1 MWDPQVEAM
10 AARHRVL
17 RYDLRGFGDSSL
29 PVASYSHCE
38 DLGAFLRGEEI
49 EQPVIVGLSLG
60 ANTALEFAY
69 DNPGLV
75 RGLVLASP
83 GLPGHG
89 WKGEHPPTAAAEI
102 AAADGIEAA
111 KRYWLTHP
119 IYASLRDGAAFDAL
133 GKMVNKYH
141 GWHWQNADPRRPA
154 PDLASRLADI
164 SVPALVVSG
173 GRDAAEYQ
181 SIARSIAGA
190 LPNGQLARLARAGH
204 ALNLDEPHEFT
215 RLVLAF
221 VAGLTT
227 SRPLDREFA

>member
-1 MWDPQVEAM
+1 
-10 AARHRVL
+10 
-17 RYDLRGFGDSSL
+17 
-29 PVASYSHCE
+29 
-38 DLGAFLRGEEI
+38 
-49 EQPVIVGLSLG
+49 
-60 ANTALEFAY
+60 
-69 DNPGLV
+69 
-75 RGLVLASP
+75 
-83 GLPGHG
+83 
-89 WKGEHPPTAAAEI
+89 
-102 AAADGIEAA
+102 
-111 KRYWLTHP
+111 
-119 IYASLRDGAAFDAL
+119 
-133 GKMVNKYH
+133 MVNKYH